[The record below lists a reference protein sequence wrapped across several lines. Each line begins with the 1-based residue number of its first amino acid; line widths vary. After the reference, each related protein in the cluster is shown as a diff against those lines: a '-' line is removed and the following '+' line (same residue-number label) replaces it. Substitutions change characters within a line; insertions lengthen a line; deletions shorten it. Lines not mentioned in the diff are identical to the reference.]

1 MTDTLTQLH
10 DILSELMVLPL
21 RYTHR
26 EERSIAFQHLTRL
39 CREALQGAACSLT
52 RVDLEQRKLIHV
64 ASDGFGKKLE
74 QSLLDREF
82 KLGRADEGSHLDY
95 ELFVKHAEQDLP
107 YERAD
112 LMERGGGIADPAI
125 TRQFGW
131 HSALCWPVK
140 LHSRFI
146 GFLNLFSAKT
156 TPFTETEKELLQV
169 FARQA
174 EAMMDK
180 FNIALRLHT
189 SQELEREL
197 LQPGDQAFL
206 HLIPKRACDILSMP
220 ACLIWKYAP
229 EQKNFY
235 VAAASSSIS
244 QHLRQKV
251 LSYEEAKAFL
261 TPMLWCSS
269 DQPTPEFARP
279 FLEELREQGWAEM
292 MRKALYQGKDL
303 LGLLDIYTLMPHRF
317 HEIEKDV
324 FSDIAQTT
332 SLVIQRE
339 ELQQKIFEWVNFRR
353 VQEVTNQVLLE
364 MPKSSSEDNILRQLL
379 KFSIDLTQAEYGWV
393 RLLNYQQGVSRV
405 AVFSGIKQ
413 RLPDLPN
420 GKGIVGRAMKLGA
433 AQIVGDVAGD
443 PDFVIGMSQTKSE
456 LAIPLLV
463 DRVPVRKGGGGKPLL
478 QSIPIG
484 ALNLETPKLNAFS
497 QKDVDT
503 LQPIVNQAA
512 LLLDKLSTDKKL
524 KQVFEIEKNLLGKK
538 NLFEVIHT
546 VAKGI
551 KDIFRFDFINISL
564 AAPEE
569 NVIKT
574 EYVLG
579 ITEAEEKE
587 FKRMAAHPLN
597 SEDNKLDIQADIL
610 RTKKTEVIDGYD
622 PRFDEAIYKRFN
634 HEGLIRVFLPII
646 AQSTKQ
652 AIGVV
657 EAAYKKDF
665 RDFIDERDIRLLQIV
680 ISFIAEA
687 IDPTSRY
694 LIARVRHELQASIVG
709 IISNADFLRLWRH
722 RLRDDVIDNK
732 LQDILTDSDI
742 LLLNVEELEYLW
754 GRSPQNLKIEETLL
768 VRDILLKTV
777 NQLKPLIKE
786 KKADLAKVF
795 PNYPPLWAQRIKLYV
810 VKAKLNQ
817 VVYNLLLNAI
827 KYSGRDLSQFRLE
840 IEIEQDKDNI
850 IVKFQDWGVGI
861 EEKDKDKIFEP
872 GFRSS
877 YAYQYDVTGSGLGLT
892 IARERMQEMG
902 GDLQIT
908 NLAGPTEFQMIIPYK
923 LTEAPK

>member
-1 MTDTLTQLH
+1 MTDILTQLH
-10 DILSELMVLPL
+10 DILSELIVLPL
-21 RYTHR
+21 SYTHR
-26 EERSIAFQHLTRL
+26 EERFVAFHHLTRL

-52 RVDLEQRKLIHV
+52 RVNLEHRKLIHV
-64 ASDGFGKKLE
+64 ASDGFGEKLE
-74 QSLLDREF
+74 KSLLDREF
-82 KLGRADEGSHLDY
+82 KLGLVGEDSHLDY

-112 LMERGGGIADPAI
+112 LMESGGGIADPAI
-125 TRQFGW
+125 ARQFGW
-131 HSALCWPVK
+131 HSALCWPLK

-156 TPFTETEKELLQV
+156 TPFTETEKKLLQI

-174 EAMMDK
+174 EVMMDK

-189 SQELEREL
+189 SQELESRL
-197 LQPGDQAFL
+197 LEPAAKAFL
-206 HLIPKRACDILSMP
+206 HLIPERACDILSMP
-220 ACLIWKYAP
+220 ACVVWKYEADKK
-229 EQKNFY
+229 QFH
-235 VAAASSSIS
+235 VAAASPSIG
-244 QHLRQKV
+244 QHLQQKV
-251 LSYEEAKAFL
+251 LSYEEAELFL
-261 TPMLWCSS
+261 TPALWCSS

-279 FLEELREQGWAEM
+279 FLEELRKQGWAEM

-317 HEIEKDV
+317 QEIEKDI

-332 SLVIQRE
+332 SLAIQRE
-339 ELQQKIFEWVNFRR
+339 ELKRMIFECAILRNAL
-353 VQEVTNQVLLE
+353 EGTNSVMLE
-364 MPKSSSEDNILRQLL
+364 MAKSSSEEKILHQLL
-379 KFSIDLTQAEYGWV
+379 KFGIEMARADYGWV
-393 RLLNYQQGVSRV
+393 RRLNYQQGVAEVS
-405 AVFSGIKQ
+405 AFSGIKQ
-413 RLPDLPN
+413 KLPDLPS
-420 GKGIVGRAMKLGA
+420 GKGIVGRAMKLGT
-433 AQIVGDVAGD
+433 AQIVGDVTKD
-443 PDFVIGMSQTKSE
+443 PDFVSGMPETKSE
-456 LAIPLLV
+456 LAIPLVV
-463 DRVPVRKGGGGKPLL
+463 DHVPVRRGGGEKPSL

-484 ALNLETPKLNAFS
+484 ALNLEGLRFNAFS

-503 LQPIVNQAA
+503 LQPVVNQAA

-524 KQVFEIEKNLLGKK
+524 KQVFDVEKNLLGKK
-538 NLFEVIHT
+538 NLFEVIQT

-551 KDIFRFDFINISL
+551 KSIFRFDFINISL
-564 AAPEE
+564 AVPEE
-569 NVIKT
+569 NVIRT

-579 ITEAEEKE
+579 MTEAEENE
-587 FKRMAAHPLN
+587 FKRMASHPLN
-597 SEDNKLDIQADIL
+597 NADNKLDIQADIL
-610 RTKKTEVIDGYD
+610 HTKKTEVIAGYD
-622 PRFDEAIYKRFN
+622 PRFDRVIYDRFN
-634 HEGLIRVFLPII
+634 QKGLIRVFLPII

-652 AIGVV
+652 AIGIV
-657 EAAYKKDF
+657 EAAYRKDF
-665 RDFIDERDIRLLQIV
+665 RDFIDERDIRLLKIV

-694 LIARVRHELQASIVG
+694 LIARVRHELQAAIVG
-709 IISNADFLRLWRH
+709 IISNADFLRTYRH

-786 KKADLAKVF
+786 KKVDLANVF
-795 PNYPPLWAQRIKLYV
+795 PNYPPPWAQRIKLYV

-840 IEIEQDKDNI
+840 IEVEHGKDSI

-877 YAYQYDVTGSGLGLT
+877 YAYQYDVTGSGIGLT
-892 IARERMQEMG
+892 IARERMQEMD
-902 GDLQIT
+902 GDLRLT

>member
-1 MTDTLTQLH
+1 MTDILTRLH
-10 DILSELMVLPL
+10 DILSELIVLPL
-21 RYTHR
+21 SYTHR
-26 EERSIAFQHLTRL
+26 EERPIAFHHLTRL

-52 RVDLEQRKLIHV
+52 RVNLEQRKLIHI
-64 ASDGFGKKLE
+64 ASDGFGEKLE
-74 QSLLDREF
+74 KSLLDREF
-82 KLGRADEGSHLDY
+82 NLGRVGEDSHLDY

-112 LMERGGGIADPAI
+112 LMERGGGIADPTIA
-125 TRQFGW
+125 RQFGW
-131 HSALCWPVK
+131 HSALCWPLK

-146 GFLNLFSAKT
+146 GFLNLFSVKT
-156 TPFTETEKELLQV
+156 TSFTETEKKLLQI

-180 FNIALRLHT
+180 FNIALRLNT
-189 SQELEREL
+189 SQELENKL
-197 LQPGDQAFL
+197 LEPAAKAFL
-206 HLIPKRACDILSMP
+206 HLIPERACDILSMP
-220 ACLIWKYAP
+220 ACVVWKYEADKK
-229 EQKNFY
+229 QFY
-235 VAAASSSIS
+235 IAAASSSIS
-244 QHLRQKV
+244 QHLQQKV
-251 LSYEEAKAFL
+251 LSYEEVEAYL
-261 TPMLWCSS
+261 TSALWCSS
-269 DQPTPEFARP
+269 DQPMPEFARP
-279 FLEELREQGWAEM
+279 FLEELRDQGWTEM

-317 HEIEKDV
+317 QGIEKDIC
-324 FSDIAQTT
+324 SDIAQTT
-332 SLVIQRE
+332 SLAIQRE
-339 ELQQKIFEWVNFRR
+339 ELKRKIFECATFRN
-353 VQEVTNQVLLE
+353 VQEVTNRVLLE
-364 MPKSSSEDNILRQLL
+364 MAKSNNEEKILHQLL
-379 KFSIDLTQAEYGWV
+379 KFGIELTRAEYGWF
-393 RLLNYQQGVSRV
+393 RRLNYEQGVSKIT
-405 AVFSGIKQ
+405 VFLGIKQ

-420 GKGIVGRAMKLGA
+420 GKGIVGRAMRLEA
-433 AQIVGDVAGD
+433 AQIVGNVADD
-443 PDFVIGMSQTKSE
+443 PDFVLSMPETKSE

-463 DRVPVRKGGGGKPLL
+463 DRVPVRKGGGGKPILR
-478 QSIPIG
+478 SIPIG
-484 ALNLETPKLNAFS
+484 ALNLESPKLNAFS

-512 LLLDKLSTDKKL
+512 LLLDKQSTDEKL

-538 NLFEVIHT
+538 NLFEVIQT

-551 KDIFRFDFINISL
+551 KDVFRFDHLNISL

-569 NVIKT
+569 NIIKT

-579 ITEAEEKE
+579 MSESEANE

-597 SEDNKLDIQADIL
+597 SADNKLDIQADVL
-610 RTKKTEVIDGYD
+610 QTKNTEVIAGYD
-622 PRFDEAIYKRFN
+622 PRFDEAIYNRFN
-634 HEGLIRVFLPII
+634 HKDLIRVFLPII
-646 AQSTKQ
+646 AQSTEQ

-657 EAAYKKDF
+657 EAGYRKDF
-665 RDFIDERDIRLLQIV
+665 RDFIDERDIRLLKIV

-709 IISNADFLRLWRH
+709 IISNADFLRTWRH

-754 GRSPQNLKIEETLL
+754 GRSPQNMKIEETLL

-786 KKADLAKVF
+786 KKADLANVF
-795 PNYPPLWAQRIKLYV
+795 PNYPSSWAQRIKLYV

-827 KYSGRDLSQFRLE
+827 KYSGRDMSQFRLE
-840 IEIEQDKDNI
+840 IEVEQEKDNI

-861 EEKDKDKIFEP
+861 KEKDKDKIFEP

-892 IARERMQEMG
+892 IARERMREMG
-902 GDLQIT
+902 GDLRLT

>member
-1 MTDTLTQLH
+1 MTNTLTRLH
-10 DILSELMVLPL
+10 DILSELIVLPL
-21 RYTHR
+21 SYTHR
-26 EERSIAFQHLTRL
+26 EERSIAFHHLARL

-52 RVDLEQRKLIHV
+52 RVNLEQRKLIHV
-64 ASDGFGKKLE
+64 ASDGFGERLE
-74 QSLLDREF
+74 KSLLDREF
-82 KLGRADEGSHLDY
+82 KLGRVGEDSHLDY

-112 LMERGGGIADPAI
+112 LMERGGGIADPTI

-131 HSALCWPVK
+131 HSALCWPLK

-156 TPFTETEKELLQV
+156 TPFTETEKKLLQI

-189 SQELEREL
+189 SQELECKL
-197 LQPGDQAFL
+197 LEPAAKAFL
-206 HLIPKRACDILSMP
+206 HLIPERACDILSMP
-220 ACLIWKYAP
+220 VCVVWKYEADKK
-229 EQKNFY
+229 QFY
-235 VAAASSSIS
+235 VAAASPGIGKDL
-244 QHLRQKV
+244 QQKV
-251 LSYEEAKAFL
+251 LSYAEAEAFL
-261 TPMLWCSS
+261 TSAIWCSS
-269 DQPTPEFARP
+269 DQPMPEFARP
-279 FLEELREQGWAEM
+279 YLEELREQGWAEM

-317 HEIEKDV
+317 QEIEKDI

-332 SLVIQRE
+332 SLAIQRE
-339 ELQQKIFEWVNFRR
+339 ELKRKIFECAIFRKG
-353 VQEVTNQVLLE
+353 QEVTNKVLLE
-364 MPKSSSEDNILRQLL
+364 MAKSNSEDKILRQLL
-379 KFSIDLTQAEYGWV
+379 KFGIELTRAEYGWF
-393 RLLNYQQGVSRV
+393 RRLNYEQGVSKV
-405 AVFSGIKQ
+405 TVFLGTKQ

-420 GKGIVGRAMKLGA
+420 GKGIVGRAMRLGA
-433 AQIVGDVAGD
+433 AQIVGNVAND
-443 PDFVIGMSQTKSE
+443 PDFVLGMPETKSE
-456 LAIPLLV
+456 LAIPLLI
-463 DRVPVRKGGGGKPLL
+463 DRVPVRKGGGGKPIL
-478 QSIPIG
+478 QSIPLG
-484 ALNLETPKLNAFS
+484 ALNLESPKLNAFS

-512 LLLDKLSTDKKL
+512 LLLDKLSTDEKL

-538 NLFEVIHT
+538 NLFEVIQT

-551 KDIFRFDFINISL
+551 KDIFRFDLINISL

-569 NVIKT
+569 NIIKT

-579 ITEAEEKE
+579 MSEAEANE
-587 FKRMAAHPLN
+587 FKRMASHPLN
-597 SEDNKLDIQADIL
+597 SADNKLDIQADIL
-610 RTKKTEVIDGYD
+610 QTKNTEVIDGYD
-622 PRFDEAIYKRFN
+622 PRFDEEIYSRFN
-634 HEGLIRVFLPII
+634 HKGLIRVFLPII
-646 AQSTKQ
+646 AQSTEQ

-657 EAAYKKDF
+657 EAGYRKDF
-665 RDFIDERDIRLLQIV
+665 RDFIDERDIRLLKIV

-709 IISNADFLRLWRH
+709 IISNADFLRTWRH

-786 KKADLAKVF
+786 KKVDLANVF
-795 PNYPPLWAQRIKLYV
+795 PNYPPPWAQRIKLYV

-840 IEIEQDKDNI
+840 IKVEEEKDSVI
-850 IVKFQDWGVGI
+850 IKFQDWGVGI
-861 EEKDKDKIFEP
+861 QEKDKDKIFEP

-892 IARERMQEMG
+892 IARERMREMG
-902 GDLQIT
+902 GDLLLT
-908 NLAGPTEFQMIIPYK
+908 NLAGPTEFQMIIPSN
-923 LTEAPK
+923 LMEAPK